1 MIEEQNQELDGI
13 ISECKENIESND
25 RVNYFVDILLIDII
39 VIISVAFSF
48 ASAYLGLK
56 GIFGFGIIVVFVV
69 IIVGIISYFYQNRY
83 YRNKDSK
90 TMNIRK
96 RYELVQKNMYSI

>member
-48 ASAYLGLK
+48 VSAYLGLK

-83 YRNKDSK
+83 YRNRDSK

-96 RYELVQKNMYSI
+96 RCELVQKNMYSI